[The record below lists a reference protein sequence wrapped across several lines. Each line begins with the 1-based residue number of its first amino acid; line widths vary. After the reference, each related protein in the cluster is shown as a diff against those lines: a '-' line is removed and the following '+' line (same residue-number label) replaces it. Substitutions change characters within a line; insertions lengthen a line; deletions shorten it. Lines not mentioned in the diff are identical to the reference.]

1 MSGENIAIFASGKGS
16 NAEKIISF
24 FKGHPLIQVALIVT
38 NKSTAGVLKLAAD
51 HGIPSC
57 IITKEQFYQTESFL
71 VELAGNDITHIVLA
85 GFLWKIPD
93 YLIREFPD
101 KIINIH
107 PALLPNYGGKG
118 MYGHH
123 VHRAVFEN
131 KDKESGI
138 TIHLV
143 NEHYDEGQIL
153 YQERCEIQEG
163 DSPDVIAEKVLIL
176 EHHFFPRIIE
186 KWIEVK
192 A

>member
-24 FKGHPLIQVALIVT
+24 FKGHPHIQVALIVA

-51 HGIPSC
+51 HGIPSR

-71 VELAGNDITHIVLA
+71 EELAGNEITHIVLA

-107 PALLPNYGGKG
+107 PALLPHYGGKG

-153 YQERCEIQEG
+153 FQERCEIQEG